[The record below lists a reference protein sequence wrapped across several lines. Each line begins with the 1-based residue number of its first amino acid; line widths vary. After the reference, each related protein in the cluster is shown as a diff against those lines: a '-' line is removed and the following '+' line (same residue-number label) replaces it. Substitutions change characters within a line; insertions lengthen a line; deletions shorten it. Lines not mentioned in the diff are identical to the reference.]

1 MTAATGLAA
10 TPYRQQ
16 STAGIEQLVMDH
28 TDLVRRLAWHVR
40 GRANAGHDLADLMQA
55 GMVALVEAARNYQ
68 DMGFSFTTYATTRV
82 RGAMIDFVRRQS
94 TLTRSAI
101 TFRRAADQARQRL
114 ETSLGRPPTDHEM
127 ATALAMAPEA
137 YRRNALEAQDIR
149 IESIDDSYSD
159 CLAVFALDED
169 AIEDRI
175 DSQSQAAALA
185 RALESLPHRE
195 ATILQLYFL
204 EEMNLQEIGEVLGV
218 GAARICQIK
227 KAALERLRRLMEG
240 GGNPAKA

>member
-1 MTAATGLAA
+1 MTSATGIAGTA
-10 TPYRQQ
+10 YRQQ
-16 STAGIEQLVMDH
+16 SAPDIERLVLDH

-40 GRANAGHDLADLMQA
+40 GRANPGHDLADLMQA

-68 DMGFSFTTYATTRV
+68 DMGFSFSTYATTRV

-101 TFRRAADQARQRL
+101 LFRRAADQARQRL
-114 ETSLGRPPTDHEM
+114 EKSLGRPPTDHEM
-127 ATALAMAPEA
+127 ATAMSMASET
-137 YRRNALEAQDIR
+137 YRRNAQETQDIR

-159 CLAVFALDED
+159 CLAVFALEED

-175 DSQSQAAALA
+175 DNQAQAAALA
-185 RALESLPHRE
+185 SALDRLPHRE

-227 KAALERLRRLMEG
+227 KAALERLRGLMNG
-240 GGNPAKA
+240 GDSPAMA